1 MNTAAVETLK
11 TQCDYVECS
20 EGPMA
25 QPHGTPET
33 HYQISEDSGRDRDG
47 DGYTAHQSLDVLINC
62 EDLTVNAKYCSML
75 VMIYDMFVMWR
86 CHCTILLLVSS
97 TQFVVEQEILD
108 HSQTLLGKCL
118 ITCAPV
124 GNELRGY
131 ISMDS

>member
-25 QPHGTPET
+25 QPHGTLET

-75 VMIYDMFVMWR
+75 VIYDMFVMWR

-108 HSQTLLGKCL
+108 HSQTLLG
-118 ITCAPV
+118 
-124 GNELRGY
+124 
-131 ISMDS
+131 